1 MGVRLEE
8 RSSSRLSSCSE
19 PLDLWLEP
27 GSPLDTRHCF
37 QSSFVRPKGIGQCGC
52 PAVPG
57 GLEERVGM
65 GHETALT
72 PPVAR
77 TPKPRLLLCSWG
89 GPLFYSICYHE
100 HLVPVAT
107 ERGCCSHTFGGT
119 WGRDGQVG
127 TWSRQGQATS
137 RAGQAHR
144 PDSLLPSSERMF
156 LS

>member
-27 GSPLDTRHCF
+27 GSPLDTWHCF

-72 PPVAR
+72 PSVAR

-89 GPLFYSICYHE
+89 VLSSI
-100 HLVPVAT
+100 PSAT
-107 ERGCCSHTFGGT
+107 MNT
-119 WGRDGQVG
+119 
-127 TWSRQGQATS
+127 
-137 RAGQAHR
+137 
-144 PDSLLPSSERMF
+144 
-156 LS
+156 